1 MTHRLSRSAVAL
13 CAALGTLAAGFLA
26 ASFVA
31 AQTLPVPAVQRAPSG
46 TVVPAEYPKLQMSLQ
61 QAPRGAPNVVV
72 VLLDDVGFAAAS
84 TFGGPIETP
93 SLQQLANEGL
103 RYNRF
108 HTAAICS
115 PTRAALLT
123 GRNPHAVG
131 VGAVLNTPSAYPG
144 YQGLLPKSAATVAEI
159 LRQNGY
165 GTAAFGKWHL
175 APEWES
181 SPAGPFDRWPLRQG
195 FDHFYGFLPAEVD
208 QFAPTLVQDQ
218 TFITAPKRP
227 GYHVSE
233 DLADQAIGWMHRHRS
248 ASPDRPF
255 FVYFAPGA
263 AHAPLQAPREWI
275 DRYKGRFAQGWDR
288 LREESFARQKA
299 LGVIPADAVLT
310 PRPAALPAW
319 DSLSPDQRRIAE
331 RLMET
336 YAGFLA
342 HTDAQVGRLRTAL
355 GQMGALED
363 TLFIYIVGD
372 NGASGEGGPEGSI
385 RYMARIQGVDE
396 NSADMLSQLAKMGG
410 PKVHAHY
417 NAGWA
422 WALNT
427 PFPWMKQV
435 ASHLGGIRNPL
446 VVSWPKRIK
455 ARGELRDQ
463 FAFVSD
469 LMPTIL
475 DAAGIEAP
483 AVVNGVAQQPIDG
496 LSLVGTFDNAAVA
509 SPRRTQYFNVY
520 GNRAI
525 YHDGWMASAFRGRSP
540 WDVRKPITSSP
551 LEDRWELYDLR
562 KDFSQSRDLAA
573 SEPAKL
579 AELQALFWHEAGR
592 NQVLPLIDN
601 AQTAGLPQLMAGRKR
616 HVLYGGGRA
625 IPEMQGPPV
634 MMRSHTLTASI
645 DLPRDSDGGVIVAYG
660 GVAGGWAL
668 HVDAQRRP
676 VYSYNFADA
685 ETFRVVGNRPLPVG
699 ASTIELLLDYDKPMS
714 GGPATAVLKVDGR
727 EDGRVLIRRT
737 VPFLFSIHETLDV
750 GIDLGGPVTAGYK
763 PETEFNG
770 TIREVVIDIR

>member
-1 MTHRLSRSAVAL
+1 MTRRFHSLTI
-13 CAALGTLAAGFLA
+13 AALSTLIAIAAIS
-26 ASFVA
+26 AS
-31 AQTLPVPAVQRAPSG
+31 AQVLPAD
-46 TVVPAEYPKLQMSLQ
+46 YPKMKMSLQ
-61 QAPRGAPNVVV
+61 SSPHDAPNVVV

-84 TFGGPIETP
+84 TFGGPIDTP
-93 SLQQLANEGL
+93 SLQRLANDGL

-144 YQGLLPKSAATVAEI
+144 YNGLLPKSAATIAEI

-181 SPAGPFDRWPLRQG
+181 SPAGPYDHWPVRQG

-218 TFITAPKRP
+218 TFITRP
-227 GYHVSE
+227 QRAGYHLTE
-233 DLADQAIGWMHRHRS
+233 DLADQAIAWMQRHRS
-248 ASPDRPF
+248 ATPDRPF
-255 FVYFAPGA
+255 FAYFATGA
-263 AHAPLQAPREWI
+263 AHAPLQVPKAWI

-288 LREESFARQKA
+288 LREESFTRQKS

-319 DSLSPDQRRIAE
+319 DSLTRDQRKIAE
-331 RLMET
+331 RYMET

-342 HTDAQVGRLRTAL
+342 HTDAQVGRLRAAIE
-355 GQMGALED
+355 QMGELD
-363 TLFIYIVGD
+363 NTLFIYIVGD
-372 NGASGEGGPEGSI
+372 NGSSGEAGPFGSI
-385 RYMARIQGVDE
+385 RYMSSIQGVPE
-396 NSADMLSQLAKMGG
+396 TTADMMAHFDDIGG

-422 WALNT
+422 WALNA

-446 VVSWPKRIK
+446 VISWPKRIK
-455 ARGELRDQ
+455 DRGGLRDQ

-469 LMPTIL
+469 LAPTIL
-475 DAAGIEAP
+475 AAAGVEAP
-483 AVVNGVAQQPIDG
+483 AMINGVAQQPIDG
-496 LSLVGTFDNAAVA
+496 LSLLATFADAKAP

-520 GNRAI
+520 GNRSI
-525 YHDGWMASAFRGRSP
+525 YHDGWMASAFRGRAP
-540 WDVRKPITSSP
+540 WDVRKPITSSV
-551 LEDRWELYDLR
+551 LEDRWELYDLS
-562 KDFSQSRDLAA
+562 KDFSQSRDLAKDQ
-573 SEPAKL
+573 PAKL

-601 AQTAGLPQLMAGRKR
+601 AQTAGLPVLLGGRKR
-616 HVLYGGGRA
+616 VTLYAGSRG
-625 IPEMQGPPV
+625 IPEMQSPPV
-634 MMRSHTLTASI
+634 IVRSHTLTAQI
-645 DLPRDSDGGVIVAYG
+645 DLPRKTRGGAVIAYG
-660 GVAGGWAL
+660 GIAGGWAL
-668 HVDAQRRP
+668 HVDADRRP
-676 VYSYNFADA
+676 VYSYNFVDA
-685 ETFRVVGNRPLPVG
+685 QTFRLVGDKPLPVG
-699 ASTIELLLDYDKPMS
+699 PSKITVDLDYDKPMS
-714 GGPATAVLKVDGR
+714 GEPATAVMKVDGR
-727 EDGRVLIRRT
+727 EAGRMRVERT

-750 GIDLGGPVTAGYK
+750 GIDLGGPVTDGY
-763 PETEFNG
+763 PAETEFDG
-770 TIREVVIDIR
+770 RISDVVIDLR

>member
-1 MTHRLSRSAVAL
+1 MTRRFHSLTI
-13 CAALGTLAAGFLA
+13 AALSTLIAIAAIS
-26 ASFVA
+26 AS
-31 AQTLPVPAVQRAPSG
+31 AQVLPAD
-46 TVVPAEYPKLQMSLQ
+46 YPKMKMSLQ
-61 QAPRGAPNVVV
+61 SSPHDAPNVVV

-84 TFGGPIETP
+84 TFGGPIDTP
-93 SLQQLANEGL
+93 SLQRLANDGL

-144 YQGLLPKSAATVAEI
+144 YNGLLPKSAATIAEI

-181 SPAGPFDRWPLRQG
+181 SPAGPYDHWPVRQG

-218 TFITAPKRP
+218 TFITRP
-227 GYHVSE
+227 QRAGYHLTE
-233 DLADQAIGWMHRHRS
+233 DLADQAIAWMQRHRS
-248 ASPDRPF
+248 ATPDRPF
-255 FVYFAPGA
+255 FAYFATGA
-263 AHAPLQAPREWI
+263 AHAPLQVPKAWI

-288 LREESFARQKA
+288 LREESFTRQKS

-319 DSLSPDQRRIAE
+319 DSLTRDQRKIAE
-331 RLMET
+331 RYMET

-342 HTDAQVGRLRTAL
+342 HTDAQVGRLRAAIE
-355 GQMGALED
+355 QMGELD
-363 TLFIYIVGD
+363 NTLFIYIVGD
-372 NGASGEGGPEGSI
+372 NGSSGEAGPFGSI
-385 RYMARIQGVDE
+385 RYMSSIQGVPE
-396 NSADMLSQLAKMGG
+396 TTADMMAHFDDIGG

-422 WALNT
+422 WALNA

-446 VVSWPKRIK
+446 VISWPKRIK
-455 ARGELRDQ
+455 DRGGLRDQ

-469 LMPTIL
+469 LAPTIL
-475 DAAGIEAP
+475 AAAGVEAP
-483 AVVNGVAQQPIDG
+483 AMINGVAQQPIDG
-496 LSLVGTFDNAAVA
+496 LSLLATFADAKAP

-520 GNRAI
+520 GNRSI
-525 YHDGWMASAFRGRSP
+525 YHDGWMASAFRGRAP
-540 WDVRKPITSSP
+540 WDVRKPITSSV
-551 LEDRWELYDLR
+551 LEDRWELYDLS
-562 KDFSQSRDLAA
+562 KDFSQSRDLAKDQ
-573 SEPAKL
+573 PAKL

-601 AQTAGLPQLMAGRKR
+601 AQTAGLPVLLGGRKR
-616 HVLYGGGRA
+616 VTLYAGSRG
-625 IPEMQGPPV
+625 IPEMQSPPV
-634 MMRSHTLTASI
+634 IVRSHTLTAQI
-645 DLPRDSDGGVIVAYG
+645 DLPRKTRGGAVIAYG
-660 GVAGGWAL
+660 GIAGGWAL
-668 HVDAQRRP
+668 HVDADRRP
-676 VYSYNFADA
+676 VYSYNFVDA
-685 ETFRVVGNRPLPVG
+685 QTFRLVGDKPLPVG
-699 ASTIELLLDYDKPMS
+699 PSKITVDLDYDKPMS
-714 GGPATAVLKVDGR
+714 GEPATAVMKVDGR
-727 EDGRVLIRRT
+727 EAGRMRIERT

-750 GIDLGGPVTAGYK
+750 GIDLGGPVTDAY
-763 PETEFNG
+763 PTETEFDG
-770 TIREVVIDIR
+770 RISDVVIDLR